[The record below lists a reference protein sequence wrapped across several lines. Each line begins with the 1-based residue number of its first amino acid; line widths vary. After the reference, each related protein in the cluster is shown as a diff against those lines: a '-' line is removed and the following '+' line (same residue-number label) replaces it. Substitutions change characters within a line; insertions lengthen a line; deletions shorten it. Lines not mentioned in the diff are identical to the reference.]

1 MHIKSIALMAAL
13 LGNVAFL
20 QPAMAKETRL
30 EARKNPTLNKSVSS
44 VESLTKSQAKAAK
57 MFRVVND
64 FEKIDANRDGRVTR
78 HELRLYA
85 LSARRHVPMT

>member
-1 MHIKSIALMAAL
+1 MHIKSIALMATL

-20 QPAMAKETRL
+20 QPSMATETHRNARQHSASATDIPNL
-30 EARKNPTLNKSVSS
+30 ESI
-44 VESLTKSQAKAAK
+44 TKPQAKAAK

-64 FEKIDANRDGRVTR
+64 FEKIDVNRDGRVTR